1 MESQSTG
8 QVFTPAVD
16 DAVINDAVV
25 NGAVE
30 QRFGISHGR
39 LDVAPVSPA
48 VDGTGGGQ
56 TKQPV
61 PATEVKQL
69 YRQFRKAALESTAR
83 ELRKQQYEH
92 IQNQVEILSIPID
105 NISVNDFL
113 SQLKHGVV
121 FTPNVDHL
129 MKLQKDMD
137 FVKAYSKAD
146 YRVCDSQV
154 LMFASKFLGTPLKA
168 KISGSDLF
176 PMFCEHHRHNEAI
189 KIFLMGGAE
198 GIADQAMERINAR
211 IGRQIIVQAHSP
223 SFGFEKDEAECDRI
237 LDMIRQSPANVLV
250 VGVGAPKQEKWIA
263 KYRDQLPNIDIFLAV
278 GAAIDFEAGNKPR
291 SPELLSK
298 LGLEW
303 LYRLSTEPGRLW
315 KRYLLDDFPFLWL
328 LVKER
333 LARLQRKPAADE
345 IVSRRV

>member
-1 MESQSTG
+1 MESQSTE
-8 QVFTPAVD
+8 QIFTSAVD
-16 DAVINDAVV
+16 DAAINNAVINDAVDSGLEV
-25 NGAVE
+25 NDSRPDGSADSATTSATAE
-30 QRFGISHGR
+30 Q
-39 LDVAPVSPA
+39 A
-48 VDGTGGGQ
+48 
-56 TKQPV
+56 KQPV
-61 PATEVKQL
+61 PAAEVKQL

-83 ELRKQQYEH
+83 ELRKQQYDH

-113 SQLKHGVV
+113 SQLKQGVV

-129 MKLQKDMD
+129 MKLQKDID
-137 FVKAYSKAD
+137 FVRAYSKAD

-189 KIFLMGGAE
+189 KIFLMGGAD
-198 GIADQAMERINAR
+198 GIAAQAMDRINAR

-237 LDMIRQSPANVLV
+237 LEMIRQSPANVLV

-263 KYRDQLPNIDIFLAV
+263 KYRDHLPSIDIFLAV

-291 SPELLSK
+291 APELLSK

-328 LVKER
+328 VIKER
-333 LARLQRKPAADE
+333 FARLRRKPAPDDSA
-345 IVSRRV
+345 SGRG

>member
-1 MESQSTG
+1 MELKRNKLVSTS
-8 QVFTPAVD
+8 TSAVD
-16 DAVINDAVV
+16 VAALNNDVENAIEQELEIKELPLTAADSSTTIAAAVQD
-25 NGAVE
+25 
-30 QRFGISHGR
+30 
-39 LDVAPVSPA
+39 
-48 VDGTGGGQ
+48 
-56 TKQPV
+56 KKPV
-61 PATEVKQL
+61 PASDVKQL

-83 ELRKQQYEH
+83 ELRKQQYDH
-92 IQNQVEILSIPID
+92 LQTQVEILSIPID

-113 SQLKHGVV
+113 SQLKRGVV

-129 MKLQKDMD
+129 MKLQKDID
-137 FVKAYSKAD
+137 FVKAYRTAD

-154 LMFASKFLGTPLKA
+154 LMFALKFLGTPLKA

-198 GIADQAMERINAR
+198 GIAAKAMERINAR
-211 IGRQIIVQAHSP
+211 IGRQIVVQAHSP
-223 SFGFEKDEAECDRI
+223 TFGFEKDEAECDRI
-237 LDMIRQSPANVLV
+237 LDMIRQSSANVLV

-291 SPELLSK
+291 APELLSR

-315 KRYLLDDFPFLWL
+315 KRYLIDDFPFLWL
-328 LVKER
+328 VIKER
-333 LARLQRKPAADE
+333 FARLRRKPASKDT
-345 IVSRRV
+345 

>member
-1 MESQSTG
+1 MESQSTRQG
-8 QVFTPAVD
+8 VTSAID
-16 DAVINDAVV
+16 AAVINEVV
-25 NGAVE
+25 IDPVVE
-30 QRFGISHGR
+30 QG
-39 LDVAPVSPA
+39 LAPSDLSWVDPEGASLAA
-48 VDGTGGGQ
+48 VQDG
-56 TKQPV
+56 QPV
-61 PATEVKQL
+61 PAENVKQL

-83 ELRKQQYEH
+83 ELRKQQYER
-92 IQNQVEILSIPID
+92 IQTQVEILSIPID

-113 SQLKHGVV
+113 SQLKKGVV

-189 KIFLMGGAE
+189 KIFLMGGAD
-198 GIADQAMERINAR
+198 GIAAQAMERINAR

-223 SFGFEKDEAECDRI
+223 SFGFEKDETECDRI
-237 LDMIRQSPANVLV
+237 LEMIRQSPANVLV

-263 KYRDQLPNIDIFLAV
+263 KYREQLPNIDIFLAV

-291 SPELLSK
+291 APELLSK

-315 KRYLLDDFPFLWL
+315 KRYLVDDFPFLWL
-328 LVKER
+328 VIKER
-333 LARLQRKPAADE
+333 FARLWRKPAVDGTA
-345 IVSRRV
+345 SRKVG